1 MKTLLK
7 KYISSSVR
15 TRFAYMW
22 HDFFNSPLISPFKI
36 LRRRQRLL
44 SKHASWFNDLKTQ
57 GYTIVHNYLSKEQ
70 CNKAAIDLKIAFE
83 NYPTFINK
91 SDDKRI
97 FGIEQILP
105 AARALAQDDDF
116 LELGEL
122 VNREHTYCAFTLGN
136 WLESGKGGS
145 SGGGWHRDS
154 FYSQFKALV
163 YLTDVTEDNGPFE
176 LLPGSHHLSSVLT
189 GIKKVG
195 LSYMQNRI
203 SDIEVQR
210 LEELLK
216 ISCKPLIGNAG
227 TLVLFNSS
235 LIHRGRPIKSG
246 ERLAFTN
253 YYMPSSRDILDV
265 QKQFSPV
272 VVAADV

>member
-1 MKTLLK
+1 MKNLLN
-7 KYISSSVR
+7 KYISTSIK
-15 TRFAYMW
+15 TRFAYMCY
-22 HDFFNSPLISPFKI
+22 DILNSPLISPFKI

-44 SKHASWFNDLKTQ
+44 SKHAIWFNDLKNQ

-70 CNKAAIDLKIAFE
+70 CNKAAIDLKKAFE
-83 NYPTFINK
+83 NYNTFVHK
-91 SDDKRI
+91 KEDLRI

-105 AARALAQDDDF
+105 MARSLSQDKDF

-122 VNREHTYCAFTLGN
+122 VNKQQTYCAFTLGN
-136 WLESGKGGS
+136 WLLSGESGS
-145 SGGGWHRDS
+145 SGNGWHRDS
-154 FYSQFKALV
+154 FFSQYKALL

-176 LLPGSHHLSSVLT
+176 LLPRSHRLKNIIH
-189 GIKKVG
+189 GIEKAG

-216 ISCKPLIGNAG
+216 FSRKPLIGNAG
-227 TLVLFNSS
+227 TLVLFNST

-246 ERLAFTN
+246 ERLALTN
-253 YYMPSSRDILDV
+253 YYMPYTRDILDV

>member
-1 MKTLLK
+1 MKTIINNFISPSLKTYLAYMYYDFANSSFVSPLKNFRRRKLLLK
-7 KYISSSVR
+7 RHY
-15 TRFAYMW
+15 
-22 HDFFNSPLISPFKI
+22 NL
-36 LRRRQRLL
+36 
-44 SKHASWFNDLKTQ
+44 FNDLKTQ
-57 GYTIVHNYLSKEQ
+57 GYSVINNYLNNEQ
-70 CNKAAIDLKIAFE
+70 CKRAVIELKIAFE
-83 NYPTFINK
+83 NYNTFVHK
-91 SDDKRI
+91 KEDLRI

-105 AARALAQDDDF
+105 MARSLAQDKDF

-122 VNREHTYCAFTLGN
+122 VNKQQTYCAFTLGN
-136 WLESGKGGS
+136 WLLSGKSGS
-145 SGGGWHRDS
+145 SGNGWHRDS
-154 FYSQFKALV
+154 FFSQYKALL

-176 LLPGSHHLSSVLT
+176 LLPRSHHLKNIIH
-189 GIKKVG
+189 GIEKVG

-216 ISCKPLIGNAG
+216 FSRKSLIGNAG
-227 TLVLFNSS
+227 TLVLFNST

-246 ERLAFTN
+246 ERLALTN
-253 YYMPSSRDILDV
+253 YYIPYARDILDV